1 MNFYQKIYALITL
14 AVMGLT
20 AAIIR
25 VCFTPPWSDLFITE
39 CTAILFGELV
49 TGITFI
55 MLCRKK
61 DSMLPY
67 SLAVG
72 WLSIIYLIFTFV
84 MILPAAFDMQ
94 LKYFI
99 LIHAAGLTFAGI
111 AYGFFIMGEHNIR
124 VQEIYDA
131 VRQGSRKNF
140 SVQMRD
146 IVNEIRDV
154 FPDDPALLRECE
166 KLADD
171 LRFCANSR
179 PGMEDLDREMEDHLL
194 ALRKTVDSANRT
206 ECGQQ
211 MKLLKR
217 VYLRREEQSKSS

>member
-49 TGITFI
+49 TGTTFI

-84 MILPAAFDMQ
+84 MILPAVFDIQ

-99 LIHAAGLTFAGI
+99 LIHAAGLTFAGTPSAI
-111 AYGFFIMGEHNIR
+111 APFGH
-124 VQEIYDA
+124 
-131 VRQGSRKNF
+131 
-140 SVQMRD
+140 
-146 IVNEIRDV
+146 
-154 FPDDPALLRECE
+154 
-166 KLADD
+166 
-171 LRFCANSR
+171 
-179 PGMEDLDREMEDHLL
+179 EDSQISER
-194 ALRKTVDSANRT
+194 RT
-206 ECGQQ
+206 
-211 MKLLKR
+211 
-217 VYLRREEQSKSS
+217 